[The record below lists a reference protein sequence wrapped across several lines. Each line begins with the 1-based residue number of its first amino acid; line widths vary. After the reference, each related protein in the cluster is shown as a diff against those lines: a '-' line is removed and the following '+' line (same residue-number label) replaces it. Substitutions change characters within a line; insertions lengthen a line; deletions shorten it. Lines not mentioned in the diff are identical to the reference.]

1 MNLKT
6 ETLEVLKLNKKTV
19 DDIRWIGTKYETINA
34 EKFWQLADTEY
45 DNGYGAQKVA
55 TDLLIVGDDWWLER
69 ESYDGAE
76 HWEYKSIPALPKR
89 KMINID
95 CLTVEQYNKLHGI
108 RKVGWCILAELNEDR
123 RYELNE

>member
-6 ETLEVLKLNKKTV
+6 ETLKVLKLNKKTV
-19 DDIRWIGTKYETINA
+19 EDIRWIGTKYETINA
-34 EKFWQLADTEY
+34 EKFWRLADTEY
-45 DNGYGAQKVA
+45 DEGYGAQKVA
-55 TDLLIVGDDWWLER
+55 TDLLIVGDNWWLER

-76 HWEYKSIPALPKR
+76 HWVYKSIPALPKR

-95 CLTVEQYNKLHGI
+95 CLTVEQYNKLHGT

-123 RYELNE
+123 RYKQNE

>member
-19 DDIRWIGTKYETINA
+19 DDIRWIGTKCETINA
-34 EKFWQLADTEY
+34 EKFWRLADTEY
-45 DNGYGAQKVA
+45 DNGYDAQKVA
-55 TDLLIVGDDWWLER
+55 ADLLIVGDDWWLER

-76 HWEYKSIPALPKR
+76 HWVYKSIPTLPKR

-95 CLTVEQYNKLHGI
+95 CLTVEQYNKLHGTH
-108 RKVGWCILAELNEDR
+108 KVGWCILAELNEDR
-123 RYELNE
+123 RYV